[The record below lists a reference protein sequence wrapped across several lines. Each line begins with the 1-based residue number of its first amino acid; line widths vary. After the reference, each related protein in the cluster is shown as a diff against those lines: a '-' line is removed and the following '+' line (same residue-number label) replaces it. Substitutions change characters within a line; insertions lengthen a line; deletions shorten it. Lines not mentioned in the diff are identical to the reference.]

1 MDEAFE
7 KLKKEGKTDVES
19 LIKWLKDSMLLAK
32 IIEDAKAAEEKARAL
47 FTDCAN
53 KQAVELDKF
62 KEAVGKIADEQKKNV
77 EDFTKTLAEQGPK
90 LLSALQAGASA
101 FKDAMTKK

>member
-19 LIKWLKDSMLLAK
+19 LIKWLKDSK